1 MFNRGSFV
9 LRLIG
14 VLLLIGLMIGGG
26 VLTYRAGVA
35 QGIAQA
41 PEVAT
46 AISNA
51 AENGS
56 GMPVPGYG
64 YGYPYYGFRPHFGF
78 FPFGG
83 IFGFILFFFL
93 FFGLMR
99 LLFFRRWAWGYGHM
113 HGRGPWKGYG
123 GPWGTPPW
131 AREGDKGE
139 SEADSDSRQE
149 DK

>member
-14 VLLLIGLMIGGG
+14 ALLLVGLMIGGG
-26 VLTYRAGVA
+26 VMAYRAGVA

-41 PEVAT
+41 PQVAT

-51 AENGS
+51 AES
-56 GMPVPGYG
+56 GQPLLVPAYGYG
-64 YGYPYYGFRPHFGF
+64 YGYPYYGFHPHFGF

-83 IFGFILFFFL
+83 IFGIILFFFL

-99 LLFFRRWAWGYGHM
+99 MIFFRRWAWGYGHM
-113 HGRGPWKGYG
+113 HRHGHWKGYG
-123 GPWGTPPW
+123 PWGPPPW
-131 AREGDKGE
+131 ARESGE
-139 SEADSDSRQE
+139 GAAEADAEKKE